1 MSDFNAFSSSR
12 SSRNSLVSTILP
24 PPYVSAEAMALRITK
39 VSFSKASQLGLTAR
53 IGYPV
58 AKMQCCSLGSISRQE
73 AWSLLSG
80 KRSTWSAT
88 LTISATASTCLS
100 HHFCPPRTSSRLL
113 PGGTGLAQVSMT
125 SRRRSTSEMGV
136 LSSVSTCSSSHG
148 GAAEVTASVSTI
160 RSDERV
166 RIRSPR
172 TAGRRQEG
180 ERAGSLHPRDHD
192 GCCGCPRRCRP
203 GGNGCRAAA
212 GTDRGDLKY
221 APEQAVTGSPDRPP
235 TKRTAIHRL
244 VSLQVLSK
252 ARQGSS
258 PSLSGTSRP
267 VSRILS
273 NGDHPSEA
281 RRCRRAPATYPETS
295 REQRSDGF
303 RGQRTGLLGL
313 APSGVYRAAPVTRC
327 TGGLLHH
334 RFTLTRLLGRAVCS
348 LWHCPAGRPGW
359 ALPTTLLCGVRTFLS
374 LVSQAAITRPAHPG
388 DDSTS
393 AGLPEPTPHPGGH
406 TESPG
411 RLATPGLDAGHL
423 TAAGPQSP
431 ESAVRTRMR
440 SHSTH
445 RSTSFSGALR

>member
-39 VSFSKASQLGLTAR
+39 VSFSKASQLGLIAR

-58 AKMQCCSLGSISRQE
+58 AKMQCCSLGSISCQE

-88 LTISATASTCLS
+88 LTISVTASTCLS

-113 PGGTGLAQVSMT
+113 PWGTGLAQVSMT
-125 SRRRSTSEMGV
+125 SRRRSTSDAGA

-172 TAGRRQEG
+172 VAGCRQKG
-180 ERAGSLHPRDHD
+180 ERAGSFHPQDHD

-203 GGNGCRAAA
+203 GGKGCRAAS
-212 GTDRGDLKY
+212 GTDLEDLKC
-221 APEQAVTGSPDRPP
+221 APEQAVARSPDNPP
-235 TKRTAIHRL
+235 TRRTAP
-244 VSLQVLSK
+244 LQILGK
-252 ARQGSS
+252 ARQGFS

-273 NGDHPSEA
+273 DGDHPSEA
-281 RRCRRAPATYPETS
+281 RRYRRAPATYPETS

-359 ALPTTLLCGVRTFLS
+359 VLPTTLLCGVRTFLS
-374 LVSQAAITRPAHPG
+374 PVSRAAITRPTRPG
-388 DDSTS
+388 SKS
-393 AGLPEPTPHPGGH
+393 
-406 TESPG
+406 SS
-411 RLATPGLDAGHL
+411 L
-423 TAAGPQSP
+423 TGFQAA
-431 ESAVRTRMR
+431 
-440 SHSTH
+440 
-445 RSTSFSGALR
+445 

>member
-1 MSDFNAFSSSR
+1 MFSPR
-12 SSRNSLVSTILP
+12 PAPRATVTQLPVTLVH
-24 PPYVSAEAMALRITK
+24 A
-39 VSFSKASQLGLTAR
+39 
-53 IGYPV
+53 
-58 AKMQCCSLGSISRQE
+58 
-73 AWSLLSG
+73 
-80 KRSTWSAT
+80 
-88 LTISATASTCLS
+88 
-100 HHFCPPRTSSRLL
+100 
-113 PGGTGLAQVSMT
+113 
-125 SRRRSTSEMGV
+125 SRRNQGV
-136 LSSVSTCSSSHG
+136 RTLRKQ
-148 GAAEVTASVSTI
+148 VT
-160 RSDERV
+160 RYDDECEKTV
-166 RIRSPR
+166 LQ
-172 TAGRRQEG
+172 TW
-180 ERAGSLHPRDHD
+180 RAPW
-192 GCCGCPRRCRP
+192 P
-203 GGNGCRAAA
+203 N
-212 GTDRGDLKY
+212 
-221 APEQAVTGSPDRPP
+221 
-235 TKRTAIHRL
+235 
-244 VSLQVLSK
+244 
-252 ARQGSS
+252 
-258 PSLSGTSRP
+258 LSGTSRP

-273 NGDHPSEA
+273 DGDHPSEA
-281 RRCRRAPATYPETS
+281 RRCRWAPATYPETS

-313 APSGVYRAAPVTRC
+313 APGGVYRAAPVTRR

-334 RFTLTRLLGRAVCS
+334 RFTLTRQCRAVCS
-348 LWHCPAGRPGW
+348 LWHFPAGHPGW